1 MFLYQR
7 TWPDEEEC
15 VVCRLTGSTFQV
27 DHNIL
32 AKTFDDGWPRTTS
45 TTGWRFTT
53 SQQKMCHIPSRQN
66 RTQVSSEGSG
76 LITWSLMVSASHRN
90 GLVSVAGTAVEALI
104 ALWRLLASILPST
117 PRNLAHYDM
126 LVRCINSA
134 QEGMNYRTCAFAVTL
149 LMESIRLID
158 FPSASPRTVLAHALA
173 VMLDSKQEGPT

>member
-32 AKTFDDGWPRTTS
+32 AKTFEDGWPRTTS

-53 SQQKMCHIPSRQN
+53 SQQKMSATSQVDRIG
-66 RTQVSSEGSG
+66 QVSSEGSG

-104 ALWRLLASILPST
+104 ALWRLLASILPSM

-126 LVRCINSA
+126 LLRCINSAQEGA

-158 FPSASPRTVLAHALA
+158 FPSVFHHEQCWH
-173 VMLDSKQEGPT
+173 MLWP